1 MTGFSLEVVSLDDLD
16 RVVRVGL
23 LYDQYGPLLTA
34 HQCEAVELYYLQNW
48 SLQEI
53 AEAWST
59 SRQAVHDLI
68 SRSVRLLE
76 GYEARLGLE
85 AREQKNRQALSAC
98 LNRIREARD
107 GIDCHQQKARE
118 SLAAAE
124 ALINGLLG
132 PEDEARGGKTGV
144 S

>member
-34 HQCEAVELYYLQNW
+34 HQREAVELYYLQNW

-53 AEAWST
+53 AEAWAT

-68 SRSVRLLE
+68 GRSVRLLE
-76 GYEARLGLE
+76 DYEYRLGLE
-85 AREQKNRQALSAC
+85 AREQKNRQALLVC
-98 LNRIREARD
+98 LNRLQEALGAIELDRT
-107 GIDCHQQKARE
+107 KARE
-118 SLAAAE
+118 SLEAAE
-124 ALINGLLG
+124 AVINGLLS
-132 PEDEARGGKTGV
+132 PEDEAGGGKTGV

>member
-1 MTGFSLEVVSLDDLD
+1 MTGFFLEVVSLDDLD

-68 SRSVRLLE
+68 GRSVRLLE
-76 GYEARLGLE
+76 DYETRLGLE
-85 AREQKNRQALSAC
+85 AREQKNREALLVCLNRLQEALSA
-98 LNRIREARD
+98 IEPD
-107 GIDCHQQKARE
+107 QKRARE
-118 SLAAAE
+118 SLEAAKAV
-124 ALINGLLG
+124 INGLLG
-132 PEDEARGGKTGV
+132 PEDEASGGRTGV
-144 S
+144 Y